1 MTMNTTSPASVI
13 DALKWRY
20 AVKKFDATRK
30 IPAATWAALE
40 EATVLSPSSYGL
52 QPWRF
57 FVVDDPA
64 IRAQLRPASWNQS
77 QITDASHLLVFAR
90 RATMTVADVDA
101 YVNRIV
107 AVRGGDPAALADY
120 RKMMVGHVTNPAL
133 DVPAWATKQ
142 VYIALGVFLAAA
154 AMMGVDACP
163 MEGFVPAEY
172 DRILKLPE
180 RGFHATV
187 VATAGYRAADDM
199 FAGFKK
205 VRWPLNE
212 AVAHI

>member
-90 RATMTVADVDA
+90 RATMTTADVDA
-101 YVNRIV
+101 YVNRMV
-107 AVRGGDPAALADY
+107 EVRGGDPAALADY
-120 RKMMVGHVTNPAL
+120 RKMMLGHVTNPAL
-133 DVPAWATKQ
+133 DVTAWATKQ

-154 AMMGVDACP
+154 AMMGVDSCP
-163 MEGFVPAEY
+163 MEGFLPAEY

-180 RGFHATV
+180 QGFHATV

-205 VRWPLNE
+205 VRWPMNE
-212 AVAHI
+212 AVTHI

>member
-1 MTMNTTSPASVI
+1 MSTTSPSSVI

-20 AVKKFDATRK
+20 AVKKFDATKK

-57 FVVDDPA
+57 YVVDDPA
-64 IRAQLRPASWNQS
+64 TRAQLRPASWNQS

-90 RATMTVADVDA
+90 RATMTAGDVDA
-101 YVNRIV
+101 YVQRIV
-107 AVRGGDPAALADY
+107 DVRGGDPAALADY
-120 RKMMVGHVTNPAL
+120 RKMMLGHVTNPAL
-133 DVPAWATKQ
+133 DVTAWATKQ
-142 VYIALGVFLAAA
+142 VYIALGVFLSAA

-163 MEGFVPAEY
+163 MEGFLPAEY
-172 DRILKLPE
+172 DRILTLPE
-180 RGFHATV
+180 KGFHATV
-187 VATAGYRAADDM
+187 VAAAGYRAADDM

-205 VRWPLNE
+205 VRWPMNQ
-212 AVAHI
+212 AVVHI

>member
-1 MTMNTTSPASVI
+1 MTMSTTSPSSVI

-20 AVKKFDATRK
+20 AVKKFDATKK

-57 FVVDDPA
+57 YVVDDPA
-64 IRAQLRPASWNQS
+64 TRAQLRPASWNQS

-90 RATMTVADVDA
+90 RATMTAGDVDA
-101 YVNRIV
+101 YVQRIV
-107 AVRGGDPAALADY
+107 DVRGGDPAALADY
-120 RKMMVGHVTNPAL
+120 RKMMLGHVTNPAL
-133 DVPAWATKQ
+133 DVTAWATKQ
-142 VYIALGVFLAAA
+142 VYIALGVFLSAA

-163 MEGFVPAEY
+163 MEGFLPAEY
-172 DRILKLPE
+172 DRILTLPE
-180 RGFHATV
+180 KGFHATV
-187 VATAGYRAADDM
+187 VAAAGYRAADDM

-205 VRWPLNE
+205 VRWPMNQ
-212 AVAHI
+212 AVVHI

>member
-1 MTMNTTSPASVI
+1 MTMNTTTPASVI
-13 DALKWRY
+13 DALQWRY

-30 IPAATWAALE
+30 IPAATWASLE

-64 IRAQLRPASWNQS
+64 IRAQLRPASWGQS

-90 RATMTVADVDA
+90 RTSMTTADVDA
-101 YVNRIV
+101 YVQRIV
-107 AVRGGDPAALADY
+107 EVRGGDAAALKDY
-120 RKMMVGHVTNPAL
+120 RAMMVNHVTNPAL
-133 DVPAWATKQ
+133 DVNAWATKQ
-142 VYIALGVFLAAA
+142 VYIALGVFMAAA

-163 MEGFVPAEY
+163 MEGFQPAEY
-172 DRILKLPE
+172 DRILTLPE
-180 RGFHATV
+180 RGYHATV

-205 VRWPLNE
+205 VRWPMNE
-212 AVAHI
+212 AVVHI

>member
-1 MTMNTTSPASVI
+1 MTMNTTSPSSVI

-20 AVKKFDATRK
+20 AVKKFDATKK

-40 EATVLSPSSYGL
+40 EATVLAPSSYGL

-64 IRAQLRPASWNQS
+64 IRAQLRPVSWNQS

-90 RATMTVADVDA
+90 RTTMTVADVDS

-133 DVPAWATKQ
+133 DVTAWATKQ
-142 VYIALGVFLAAA
+142 AYIALGVFLAAA
-154 AMMGVDACP
+154 AMMGVDTCP

-180 RGFHATV
+180 QGFHATV

-205 VRWPLNE
+205 VRWPMNE
-212 AVAHI
+212 AVVHV

>member
-1 MTMNTTSPASVI
+1 MTMNTTSPSSVI

-20 AVKKFDATRK
+20 AVKKFDATKK

-64 IRAQLRPASWNQS
+64 IRAQLRPVSWNQS

-90 RATMTVADVDA
+90 RATMTVAEVDA

-133 DVPAWATKQ
+133 DVTAWATKQ
-142 VYIALGVFLAAA
+142 AYIALGVFLAAA
-154 AMMGVDACP
+154 AMMGIDTCP

-180 RGFHATV
+180 QGFHATV

-205 VRWPLNE
+205 VRWPMNE
-212 AVAHI
+212 AVVHI

>member
-1 MTMNTTSPASVI
+1 MTMNTTSPSSVI

-20 AVKKFDATRK
+20 AVKKFDATKK

-40 EATVLSPSSYGL
+40 EATVLAPSSYGL

-64 IRAQLRPASWNQS
+64 IRAQLRPVSWNQS

-133 DVPAWATKQ
+133 DVTAWATKQ
-142 VYIALGVFLAAA
+142 AYIALGVFLAAA
-154 AMMGVDACP
+154 AMMGVDTCP

-180 RGFHATV
+180 QGFHATV

-205 VRWPLNE
+205 VRWPMNE
-212 AVAHI
+212 AVVHV

>member
-90 RATMTVADVDA
+90 RATMTAADVDA
-101 YVNRIV
+101 YVKRIID
-107 AVRGGDPAALADY
+107 VRGGDPAALADY
-120 RKMMVGHVTNPAL
+120 RKMMLGHVTNPAL
-133 DVPAWATKQ
+133 DVTAWATKQ

-154 AMMGVDACP
+154 AMMGVDSCP
-163 MEGFVPAEY
+163 MEGFLPAEY

-180 RGFHATV
+180 QGFHATV

-205 VRWPLNE
+205 VRWPMNE
-212 AVAHI
+212 AVTHI

>member
-1 MTMNTTSPASVI
+1 MNTTSPSSVI

-20 AVKKFDATRK
+20 AVKKFDATKK

-64 IRAQLRPASWNQS
+64 IRAQLRPVSWNQS

-90 RATMTVADVDA
+90 RATMTVAEVDA

-133 DVPAWATKQ
+133 DVTAWATKQ
-142 VYIALGVFLAAA
+142 AYIALGVFLAAA
-154 AMMGVDACP
+154 AMMGIDTCP

-180 RGFHATV
+180 QGFHATV

-205 VRWPLNE
+205 VRWPMNE
-212 AVAHI
+212 AVVHI